1 MRFQYIPLFLYSC
14 RWNIEINYY
23 EQKTFWSL
31 FSYMVHSYKGIEM
44 LINLINISY
53 SAMKL
58 LHSVDDKF
66 AIYRNKSV
74 QDFIF
79 SLSEVIRRQ
88 VFFATFV
95 HKSRNPD
102 KINFC
107 DKYLKTGIFTK
118 YESSIKL

>member
-1 MRFQYIPLFLYSC
+1 
-14 RWNIEINYY
+14 
-23 EQKTFWSL
+23 
-31 FSYMVHSYKGIEM
+31 M

-58 LHSVDDKF
+58 LHYVDDKF

-95 HKSRNPD
+95 QKSRNPD